1 MRHILAL
8 LLLALTVCTSPA
20 FAQSEKGGLEAQTPN
35 PAVRAPGDVQLYV
48 PYDDKVIGRVSIP
61 DDKLATLV
69 QPEGRTWR
77 AFRSEWLT
85 WIAAA
90 LMIGTTALLTVFFL
104 WRGRI
109 RVMLGFAGRWVP
121 RFNIVERFI
130 HWTTAL
136 SFLTLALSGLIITFG
151 RPLLIPLIGHENF
164 TPLANSS
171 KYLHNFSS
179 VPFVFGILVMLVL
192 WIKDNIPDWDDL
204 DWLRHGGGMFSK
216 HGSYHPEASRF
227 NAGQKG
233 IFWTVVLGGL
243 AMAVTGYMLMTPF
256 AFTGI
261 GGMQILHVIHAL
273 LSAFMIAVIIAHIY
287 IGTLGMEGAF
297 DAMGRGEVDENW
309 AIEHHRR
316 WYDEQH
322 LANQAIPDDNMGRH
336 RAGAD

>member
-1 MRHILAL
+1 
-8 LLLALTVCTSPA
+8 
-20 FAQSEKGGLEAQTPN
+20 
-35 PAVRAPGDVQLYV
+35 
-48 PYDDKVIGRVSIP
+48 
-61 DDKLATLV
+61 
-69 QPEGRTWR
+69 
-77 AFRSEWLT
+77 
-85 WIAAA
+85 
-90 LMIGTTALLTVFFL
+90 
-104 WRGRI
+104 
-109 RVMLGFAGRWVP
+109 MLGFAGRWVP

-164 TPLANSS
+164 TPLANNS

-192 WIKDNIPDWDDL
+192 WIKDNIPGWDDL

-216 HGSYHPEASRF
+216 HGTYHPEASRF

-273 LSAFMIAVIIAHIY
+273 LSAFMISVIISHIY
-287 IGTLGMEGAF
+287 IGTIGMEGAF

-322 LANQAIPDDNMGRH
+322 LASQAIPDDSMGRH